1 MDPRARTITQGS
13 VDNGPDSQAITVRTP
28 NAPPLERP
36 VVITRD
42 GRVID
47 ELSPAIDGPRSPNS
61 TLPMSGRPVP
71 SRIPLSARAP
81 ASRQSEAQWF
91 EKEPLVAPGVAEL
104 PEPSHAAALSP
115 TLEPPS
121 HRGRAGGFAMVA
133 VLLVGIAV
141 AGSVFFLSSTTA
153 DEAKAPATATT
164 TQITNAEVPAAAP
177 VVPEPVVTAAAP
189 PPTPPK
195 PAVKTVRA
203 VDLPSTLT
211 PSYAPAPSPSPAPA
225 ETSSE
230 TPELQENR

>member
-13 VDNGPDSQAITVRTP
+13 ADNGPDSQAITVRTP

-36 VVITRD
+36 VILTRD

-61 TLPMSGRPVP
+61 TLPMSGRPAP

-91 EKEPLVAPGVAEL
+91 EKEPLVAPGVAEI

-115 TLEPPS
+115 TLEPHP
-121 HRGRAGGFAMVA
+121 HRARGGGFAMIA
-133 VLLVGIAV
+133 VLLVGIAT

-153 DEAKAPATATT
+153 NEAKAPEPAST
-164 TQITNAEVPAAAP
+164 TQVTNAEVPAAAP
-177 VVPEPVVTAAAP
+177 VVPDPEVTAAP
-189 PPTPPK
+189 PPAPPK
-195 PAVKTVRA
+195 PLVKTVRA
-203 VDLPSTLT
+203 VDLPTT
-211 PSYAPAPSPSPAPA
+211 PATSHAPEPAPKPV

-230 TPELQENR
+230 PAELQENR